1 MVHPLGFEPKTLA
14 LEGRCSIQ
22 LSYGCTKNIIINNK
36 TDLLNGTPERTRTS
50 NPQIRSLMLYPIE
63 PQALHHFCIRVVT
76 QLIINGVGDGTRT
89 RDNQYH
95 KLALYQL
102 NYAHHN

>member
-22 LSYGCTKNIIINNK
+22 LSYECTKNIIINTK
-36 TDLLNGTPERTRTS
+36 SDTLNGTPERTRTS

-63 PQALHHFCIRVVT
+63 PQALLHIGWLPE
-76 QLIINGVGDGTRT
+76 LITNGVGDGTRT
-89 RDNQYH
+89 RDKQYH
-95 KLALYQL
+95 KLSLYQL

>member
-1 MVHPLGFEPKTLA
+1 M
-14 LEGRCSIQ
+14 
-22 LSYGCTKNIIINNK
+22 
-36 TDLLNGTPERTRTS
+36 NGTPERTRTS

-63 PQALHHFCIRVVT
+63 PQALLHFCVKGGSTR
-76 QLIINGVGDGTRT
+76 LITNYGVGDGTRT

-102 NYAHHN
+102 NYAYHS